1 MAFDSVGGVILMLI
15 AVPALLGLVYIAFDS
30 GRAWYRRFWNY
41 RTIAELNRA
50 GTGVSYGR

>member
-1 MAFDSVGGVILMLI
+1 MLI